1 MRKNTDHVN
10 YTDLGKR
17 IRKKR
22 EAAGLKQEQVAEYID
37 SDSSHISKIE
47 SGTTKISLPMP
58 LLIANLL
65 NVSADELLCGS
76 LKVSSHVYQGAIME
90 QLQDCSVQ
98 ELRTIEEMIRCL
110 LTQLRTNY
118 PQKQEEK

>member
-22 EAAGLKQEQVAEYID
+22 EAAGLKQEKVAE
-37 SDSSHISKIE
+37 
-47 SGTTKISLPMP
+47 
-58 LLIANLL
+58 LI
-65 NVSADELLCGS
+65 SADELLCGS